1 MPKVF
6 EKLTRLSGWYS
17 FSPNYKPSQKML
29 DEVGLDFDDDL
40 GGLTKHR
47 LPGRH
52 LSFGWVWLALAIPLI
67 MILVNPLYGVGFI
80 SGVIYTCVGLLA
92 YEASVYEQT

>member
-6 EKLTRLSGWYS
+6 EKLTGLSDWYS
-17 FSPNYKPSQKML
+17 FLPNYKPTKKML

-40 GGLTKHR
+40 EGLTKHK
-47 LPGRH
+47 LPRKH
-52 LSFGWVWLALAIPLI
+52 LSSIWVWLALAIPLI

-92 YEASVYEQT
+92 YEASI